1 MRRVA
6 GLVLATA
13 VIGGMA
19 GCVVQKPEGTI
30 YVDPGKS
37 ILGAPG
43 QVTMY
48 DLESSVQRLIQ
59 KMLAHPQFARNY
71 DAVKAARGGKLPI
84 VCLGLLENNTGST
97 EARSR
102 LRAANDTIR
111 AMLFDS
117 ARFEVKDDEAA
128 DALKA
133 RIIRGADGG
142 IENVDQLMKS
152 LGEQEAPDFFVLGD
166 LRHIPDPGGYHT
178 YRLRIAIHSLRTGKL
193 VWEGIESR
201 VKL

>member
-1 MRRVA
+1 M
-6 GLVLATA
+6 
-13 VIGGMA
+13 IGGMA
-19 GCVVQKPEGTI
+19 GCIVQQPEGTA

-37 ILGAPG
+37 ILGNPG

-71 DAVKAARGGKLPI
+71 DAVKAAKGGKLPI
-84 VCLGLLENNTGST
+84 VCLGLLENNTGSP

-128 DALKA
+128 DALKD
-133 RIIRGADGG
+133 RIIRGAVADS
-142 IENVDQLMKS
+142 ETAERLV
-152 LGEQEAPDFFVLGD
+152 PHD
-166 LRHIPDPGGYHT
+166 L
-178 YRLRIAIHSLRTGKL
+178 
-193 VWEGIESR
+193 
-201 VKL
+201 